1 MWNLLVLCTALFLAP
16 PAVSVKTLDGS
27 THEGQLEAL
36 EADHLVLVTADGRQK
51 LPYRQ
56 LLTVKQAKPLAAV
69 PDATSVWIELAG
81 GSRLEATALT
91 ISEGKA
97 NISLRDGRQISLASK
112 EILQG
117 RIIELEG
124 DTLTDFQEITAE
136 EAEGDLLVI
145 RRPSGALDQLEGII
159 HSLDKDVL
167 VFEFDNEKLP
177 VGREKVAGF
186 RFFQS
191 DAQQLSKPICLV
203 QTTDG
208 CLLVAGQLALAED
221 TLSVTTVAGSTLE
234 IPLEQLGTLDFSSGN
249 LVYLSDLAMESSNWR
264 PYLSAG
270 AVSETLKRLYR
281 PRRDTTLTGKPLV
294 LANQEFARGLAIHSR
309 TEINYR
315 LTDDYRTLQALVGI
329 DPAMGE
335 NGHVELVIL
344 ADGKQLYR
352 QAISGKDDAR
362 SIELDLTGVKRL
374 TILVDFGEQLDI
386 GDHLLLCN
394 ARLTK

>member
-1 MWNLLVLCTALFLAP
+1 
-16 PAVSVKTLDGS
+16 VSVKTLDGS

-36 EADHLVLVTADGRQK
+36 EADHLVLVTADGRQQ

-56 LLTVKQAKPLAAV
+56 LLTVKQTKPPAAV
-69 PDATSVWIELAG
+69 PDAASVWIELVG

-97 NISLRDGRQISLASK
+97 NISLRDGRQISLASE

-191 DAQQLSKPICLV
+191 DAQQLSKPMCLV

-249 LVYLSDLAMESSNWR
+249 LVYLSDLTMESSNWR

-315 LTDDYRTLQALVGI
+315 LTDDYRTFQALVGI

>member
-36 EADHLVLVTADGRQK
+36 EADHLVLVTADGRQQ

-56 LLTVKQAKPLAAV
+56 LLTVKQTKPPAAV
-69 PDATSVWIELAG
+69 PDAASVWIELVG

-97 NISLRDGRQISLASK
+97 NISLRDGRQISLASE

-191 DAQQLSKPICLV
+191 DAQQLSKPMCLV

-249 LVYLSDLAMESSNWR
+249 LVYLSDLTMESSNWR

-315 LTDDYRTLQALVGI
+315 LTDDYRTFQALVGI